1 LLHLS
6 LKFWINA
13 MLNPKKTKNQR
24 RFLRKNMT
32 KWEVRLWNDLKG
44 KKMFGLKIR
53 RQFGVDNFIIDF
65 YCPELKLAIEVDGD
79 VHHFSDKKKADK
91 AKDDYMNELGIK
103 MVRVQNSDFDED
115 YETVLKYLERV
126 FKDRAK
132 EFGLEI
138 IDE

>member
-1 LLHLS
+1 
-6 LKFWINA
+6 

>member
-1 LLHLS
+1 
-6 LKFWINA
+6 

-126 FKDRAK
+126 FKDQAK